1 MDENQSAEEVI
12 HTKMIIIT
20 TRYLSQLT
28 KVGKSFKYMG
38 LHTASSCFW
47 DNSIDGSCMV
57 PWDNK
62 SIYCIVSVFGLA
74 I

>member
-20 TRYLSQLT
+20 TSLSQLT